1 VAHSNPSVDKRLPGP
16 WMKCQGGHIRYFVI
30 LRQKKPKNLDCLWNQ
45 EQHTRDQCVWF
56 SIIIKALKANMVF
69 CFASAYYY
77 LGLETVTLALVA
89 GGP

>member
-1 VAHSNPSVDKRLPGP
+1 MAHSNSSVDKRLPGP
-16 WMKCQGGHIRYFVI
+16 WMKCQGGQIRFFVM
-30 LRQKKPKNLDCLWNQ
+30 LRLKKKKKPCLWNQ

-69 CFASAYYY
+69 CLASAYYY
-77 LGLETVTLALVA
+77 LALETVTLALVP